1 MSSTGSRFSSGTL
14 DSGFRR
20 NDNYLP
26 SLTFCEFIRSEDI
39 MNYNYV
45 LKELRHHHNR
55 TLVNILGI
63 GIGIALFVSI
73 NAVSTAYQKAVS
85 LPFKN
90 LGADIVVQRPE
101 KRAVDSGLPPAS
113 MRGIRLPFS
122 NQLLPF
128 EDLEKLKTIEGV
140 DSMASSLLLWE
151 FDKGGFRTIMGVD
164 LAQPVLGPVKVKDWL
179 KEGRF
184 PHKEG
189 EVVIEKHY
197 AKFQQKRMGDTLEI
211 NGRPFSVVGLLE
223 IKEGSQIASANL
235 YLSLQDAQTLL
246 GGESGGVHPVRN
258 SSERLNPAGLR
269 SNPAID
275 EAIEQR
281 GIISNGVNVVY
292 LRLKDP
298 ALLSQVKTS
307 IARQLNGVSVASS
320 DSSLELMGGVSKI
333 SDQFSFIVSLIALGG
348 AVFLIV
354 KAMLSNLVERSRE
367 IGILKAVGWTERDV
381 QKQLMGE
388 VFLQSLLGGVFGIMM
403 GYFFSYLLGF
413 LSIPVS
419 TPWELNLLPAFAKD
433 TAAAAQTVR
442 LPVSISFSLAAISIG
457 LSILTGGLASFAMGK
472 RTSRM
477 KPAEILRRL

>member
-1 MSSTGSRFSSGTL
+1 MQY
-14 DSGFRR
+14 FRTS
-20 NDNYLP
+20 YE
-26 SLTFCEFIRSEDI
+26 TIKSEDI
-39 MNYNYV
+39 MNYSYV

-90 LGADIVVQRPE
+90 LGADVVVQRPE
-101 KRAVDSGLPPAS
+101 KRAVDSGQPPAS
-113 MRGIRLPFS
+113 MRGVRLPFS
-122 NQLLPF
+122 NQLLPSG
-128 EDLEKLKTIEGV
+128 DLEKLKTIEGV

-151 FDKGGFRTIMGVD
+151 FDKSGFRTIMGVD
-164 LAQPVLGPVKVKDWL
+164 LAQPILGPVKVKDWL

-184 PHKEG
+184 PQKEG
-189 EVVIEKHY
+189 EIVLEKHY
-197 AKFQQKRMGDTLEI
+197 AKFQHKKLGDAVEI

-223 IKEGSQIASANL
+223 IKEGSQIASANI
-235 YLSLQDAQTLL
+235 YLPLSDAQTLV
-246 GGESGGVHPVRN
+246 GG
-258 SSERLNPAGLR
+258 
-269 SNPAID
+269 D
-275 EAIEQR
+275 
-281 GIISNGVNVVY
+281 SNGVNIVY
-292 LRLKDP
+292 LRLKNP
-298 ALLSQVKTS
+298 SLLSQVKTN
-307 IARQLNGVSVASS
+307 IAGKLNGVSVASS

-388 VFLQSLLGGVFGIMM
+388 VFLQSLLGGVLGILM

-419 TPWELNLLPAFAKD
+419 TSWELNLLPAFAKD

-442 LPVSISFSLAAISIG
+442 LPVSISAGLTAISLALSLAAGSM
-457 LSILTGGLASFAMGK
+457 ASYFMGK
-472 RTSRM
+472 RTARM
-477 KPAEILRRL
+477 KPAEILRQL

>member
-1 MSSTGSRFSSGTL
+1 
-14 DSGFRR
+14 
-20 NDNYLP
+20 
-26 SLTFCEFIRSEDI
+26 
-39 MNYNYV
+39 MNYSYV

-90 LGADIVVQRPE
+90 LGADVVVQRPE
-101 KRAVDSGLPPAS
+101 KRAVDSGQPPAS

-122 NQLLPF
+122 NQLLPS
-128 EDLEKLKTIEGV
+128 EDLEKLKKIEGV

-151 FDKGGFRTIMGVD
+151 FDKSGFRTIMGVD
-164 LAQPVLGPVKVKDWL
+164 LTQPSLGPVKVKEWL

-184 PHKEG
+184 PQKEG
-189 EVVIEKHY
+189 EVVLEKHY
-197 AKFQQKRMGDTLEI
+197 AKFQHKKMGDAVEI

-223 IKEGSQIASANL
+223 IKEGSQIASANI
-235 YLSLQDAQTLL
+235 YLPLQDAQGLV

-258 SSERLNPAGLR
+258 SEGAPNPAGIELK
-269 SNPAID
+269 SNPAIGGTV
-275 EAIEQR
+275 EEP
-281 GIISNGVNVVY
+281 GIISNGVNIVY
-292 LRLKDP
+292 LRLKNP
-298 ALLSQVKTS
+298 SLLSQVKTS

-333 SDQFSFIVSLIALGG
+333 SDQFSFIVSIVALGG

-388 VFLQSLLGGVFGIMM
+388 VFLQSLLGGVLGIVM

-419 TPWELNLLPAFAKD
+419 TSWELNLLPAFAKD
-433 TAAAAQTVR
+433 AAAAAQTVR
-442 LPVSISFSLAAISIG
+442 LPVSISAGLTATSLALSLAA
-457 LSILTGGLASFAMGK
+457 GGMASYAMGK
-472 RTSRM
+472 RTARM
-477 KPAEILRRL
+477 KPAEILRQL

>member
-1 MSSTGSRFSSGTL
+1 
-14 DSGFRR
+14 
-20 NDNYLP
+20 
-26 SLTFCEFIRSEDI
+26 
-39 MNYNYV
+39 MNYRYV

-101 KRAVDSGLPPAS
+101 KRAVNSSQPPAS

-122 NQLLPF
+122 NQLLPA
-128 EDLEKLKTIEGV
+128 EDLEKLKATDGV

-164 LAQPVLGPVKVKDWL
+164 LVQPSLGPVKVKDWL

-184 PHKEG
+184 PQKEG

-197 AKFQQKRMGDTLEI
+197 AKFQHKKMGDTLDI
-211 NGRPFSVVGLLE
+211 NGRPFRVVGLLE
-223 IKEGSQIASANL
+223 IREGSQIASANI
-235 YLSLQDAQTLL
+235 YLPIQDAQTLL
-246 GGESGGVHPVRN
+246 DGGSNGVNPVKN
-258 SSERLNPAGLR
+258 SSGPSPRRSGSGHAGGALNPAGIIPD
-269 SNPAID
+269 SNP
-275 EAIEQR
+275 AIEQR
-281 GIISNGVNVVY
+281 GIISNGVNIVY
-292 LRLKDP
+292 LRLENP
-298 ALLSQVKTS
+298 SLLSQVKTS
-307 IARQLNGVSVASS
+307 IGRQLNGVSVTSS

-333 SDQFSFIVSLIALGG
+333 SDQFSFIVSIIALGG

-388 VFLQSLLGGVFGIMM
+388 VFLQSLAGGVFGILM

-413 LSIPVS
+413 LSIPVATS
-419 TPWELNLLPAFAKD
+419 WELNLLPAFAKD
-433 TAAAAQTVR
+433 AAASQTVR
-442 LPVSISFSLAAISIG
+442 LPVSISAGLTAISLALSLAA
-457 LSILTGGLASFAMGK
+457 GGMASYVMGR

>member
-1 MSSTGSRFSSGTL
+1 
-14 DSGFRR
+14 
-20 NDNYLP
+20 
-26 SLTFCEFIRSEDI
+26 
-39 MNYNYV
+39 MNYRYV

-90 LGADIVVQRPE
+90 LGADLVVQRPE
-101 KRAVDSGLPPAS
+101 KRAVDSGQAPAS

-122 NQLLPF
+122 NQLLPSQ
-128 EDLEKLKTIEGV
+128 DLEKLKTIEGV

-164 LAQPVLGPVKVKDWL
+164 LAQPSLGPVKVKEWL

-184 PHKEG
+184 PQKEG

-197 AKFQQKRMGDTLEI
+197 AKFQHKKIGDAIEI
-211 NGRPFSVVGLLE
+211 NGHPFSVVGLLE
-223 IKEGSQIASANL
+223 IKEGSQIASANI
-235 YLSLQDAQTLL
+235 YLPLQDAQGLL
-246 GGESGGVHPVRN
+246 GTESGGVNPVRN
-258 SSERLNPAGLR
+258 SSGALNPAGIILK
-269 SNPAID
+269 SD
-275 EAIEQR
+275 AIEQR
-281 GIISNGVNVVY
+281 GIISNGVNIVY
-292 LRLKDP
+292 LRLKNP
-298 ALLSQVKTS
+298 SLLSQVKTS
-307 IARQLNGVSVASS
+307 IARYLNGVSVTSS
-320 DSSLELMGGVSKI
+320 DSFLEVMGGVSRI
-333 SDQFSFIVSLIALGG
+333 SDQFSFIVSIIALGG
-348 AVFLIV
+348 AIFLII

-367 IGILKAVGWTERDV
+367 VGILKAVGWTEKDV

-388 VFLQSLLGGVFGIMM
+388 VFLQSLLGGVFGILM

-433 TAAAAQTVR
+433 AEAAAQTVR
-442 LPVSISFSLAAISIG
+442 LPVSISAGLTAISLA
-457 LSILTGGLASFAMGK
+457 LSLTAGGLASYFMGR
-472 RTSRM
+472 RTARM
-477 KPAEILRRL
+477 KPAEILRQL

>member
-1 MSSTGSRFSSGTL
+1 
-14 DSGFRR
+14 
-20 NDNYLP
+20 
-26 SLTFCEFIRSEDI
+26 
-39 MNYNYV
+39 MNYQYV

-101 KRAVDSGLPPAS
+101 KRAVDSGQPPAS

-122 NQLLPF
+122 NQLLPA

-164 LAQPVLGPVKVKDWL
+164 LAQPSLGPVKVKDWL

-184 PHKEG
+184 PQKDG

-197 AKFQQKRMGDTLEI
+197 AKFQHKKMGDTVEI
-211 NGRPFSVVGLLE
+211 NGRPFNVVGLLE
-223 IKEGSQIASANL
+223 IREGSQIASANI
-235 YLSLQDAQTLL
+235 YLPLQDAQGLL
-246 GGESGGVHPVRN
+246 GAESSGGSRVRN
-258 SSERLNPAGLR
+258 SSGVPNPGA
-269 SNPAID
+269 
-275 EAIEQR
+275 EQR
-281 GIISNGVNVVY
+281 GTISKGVNIVY
-292 LRLKDP
+292 LRLKNP
-298 ALLSQVKTS
+298 SLLSQVKTN
-307 IARQLNGVSVASS
+307 IGRQINGVSVSSS

-333 SDQFSFIVSLIALGG
+333 SDQFSFITSLIALGG
-348 AVFLIV
+348 AVFLII

-367 IGILKAVGWTERDV
+367 IGILKAVGWTEKDV

-388 VFLQSLLGGVFGIMM
+388 VFLQSLAGGVFGIMM

-413 LSIPVS
+413 LSIPVATS
-419 TPWELNLLPAFAKD
+419 WELNLLPAFAKAE
-433 TAAAAQTVR
+433 AATQNVR
-442 LPVSISFSLAAISIG
+442 LPVSISAGLAAISLA
-457 LSILTGGLASFAMGK
+457 LSLTAGGLASYVMGK
-472 RTSRM
+472 RTARM
-477 KPAEILRRL
+477 KPVDILRQL